1 MKFQF
6 DPNQEY
12 QIKAISSI
20 VSIFEGQSKTES
32 FSKSDGALLG
42 IYRNTLNLTDEDVL
56 KNVSKIQED
65 NKIKNGE
72 QIKDFDFSVEME
84 TGTGKTYV
92 YLRTIFELNKSYGWK
107 KFIILVPS
115 IAIKEGVLKT
125 LKVTKTHFAELYD
138 NVPTRYYEYHS
149 KNISQVR
156 HFASSN
162 NIEIM
167 VMTVGAFN
175 KDANVLYS
183 ERDQM
188 SGEQPISFIQQTN
201 PILILDEPQNMEGD
215 ATKEK
220 LAKFNSLFRL
230 RYSATH
236 KNTYNLIYQLSP
248 SDAYQMGLVKKIEVF
263 SVVDDGET
271 PTAYIKLLST
281 EATSSGPKASVE
293 VFARDDN
300 GNAKLK
306 KISIKQNDDLRIK
319 TNNPLYTGYIVDGL
333 NVEAPDYGSFGSIK
347 FRNTIEVKQG
357 EDTGVSKDNTFRQ
370 QIQETIRLH
379 FEKRSKLKEKGI
391 KVLSLFFI
399 DKVSNYAKSDGII
412 RTLFIEEFNKLKS
425 QYNLDLDTDKV
436 HKGYF
441 ALKNGEY
448 LERDKSIEENKEAYD
463 LIMQEKEQLLSFSE
477 PTEFIFSHS
486 ALKEGWDNPNVF
498 NICTLNNT
506 TSTMKKRQEIGR
518 GMRIC
523 VNQNGER
530 VFEKAVNLLSVV
542 ANESYSDYVSRLQS
556 EFVADGIYKAPPAP
570 SNAKRKIK
578 VKLKK
583 DFEKDDNFV
592 GLWQNISKK
601 TRFLVK
607 IDTEKLISVCADRIK
622 TIDIPKPAIKVERI
636 GIDISKEKVSH
647 VVIGGNRIVSSQETI
662 NFDIVSRIKQE
673 TKLTKETIIKILLGA
688 DNTKSLF
695 NNHERFTYE
704 VIKILREEMS
714 KAFVDQIEYEVTGD
728 SFNTD
733 LFENA
738 ESYKD
743 SVQPIKNS
751 IYDAV
756 VFDSEVERNFALG
769 LDSDERI
776 KLFIKLPNWFKV
788 NTPVGDYNPDWAIV
802 TVKRDSSGTESGE
815 KIYFVIETK
824 GDVNNLRP
832 SEQSKIKSATKH
844 FEVIGVKY
852 HAVNTYEDFI
862 EKYRLSSNGNK

>member
-6 DPNQEY
+6 DPNQEF
-12 QIKAISSI
+12 QIKAINSI
-20 VSIFEGQSKTES
+20 VGIFEGQGKTES
-32 FSKSDGALLG
+32 FNKIDGTLLG
-42 IYRNTLNLTDEDVL
+42 IYKNTLNLGSEDVF
-56 KNVSKIQED
+56 KNVVKIQEE
-65 NKIKNGE
+65 NKVKNGE
-72 QIKDFDFSVEME
+72 LIKDFDFSIEME

-92 YLRTIFELNKSYGWK
+92 YLRTIFELNKAYGWK

-115 IAIKEGVLKT
+115 IAIKEGVLKS
-125 LKVTKTHFAELYD
+125 LSITKNHFAELYD
-138 NVPTRYYEYHS
+138 NVPTRCYEYQS

-188 SGEQPISFIQQTN
+188 NGEQPISFIQQTN

-220 LAKFNSLFRL
+220 LAKFNSLIRL

-236 KNTYNLIYQLSP
+236 KNPYNLMYQLSP

-271 PTAYIKLLST
+271 PSAYIKLLAT
-281 EATSSGPKASVE
+281 EATQTGPKASVE
-293 VFARDDN
+293 VFARDDK
-300 GNAKLK
+300 GNAKMKRIVLK
-306 KISIKQNDDLRIK
+306 QSDDLRIK

-333 NVEAPDYGSFGSIK
+333 TVEAPDFGSSGMVR
-347 FRNTIEVKQG
+347 FRNTVEIKQG
-357 EDTGVSKDNTFRQ
+357 EDTGIVKDDTFRQ
-370 QIQETIRLH
+370 QIQETIKLH
-379 FEKRSKLKEKGI
+379 FEKRGKLKDRGI

-399 DKVSNYAKSDGII
+399 DKVSNYVKEDGII
-412 RTLFIEEFNKLKS
+412 RTLFVEEFNKLKS
-425 QYNLDLDTDKV
+425 QYNLGVETNKV

-463 LIMQEKEQLLSFSE
+463 LIMKDKEQLLSFNE
-477 PTEFIFSHS
+477 QTEFIFSHS

-523 VNQNGER
+523 VNQDGQR
-530 VFEKAVNLLSVV
+530 VFEKSVNLLSVI

-556 EFVADGIYKAPPAP
+556 EFVADGIYKAPPTP
-570 SNAKRKIK
+570 SNAKKKVK

-583 DFEKDDNFV
+583 DFDKDDHFV
-592 GLWQNISKK
+592 GLWNNISKK
-601 TRFLVK
+601 TRFFVK
-607 IDTEKLISVCADRIK
+607 IDSDKLISLCIDRIK
-622 TIDIPKPAIKVERI
+622 LIDIPKPAIKVERI
-636 GIDISKEKVSH
+636 GLDIAKDQIGH
-647 VVIGGNRIVSSQETI
+647 FVIGDTRIESSLGI
-662 NFDIVSRIKQE
+662 ANFDIVSRIRQE
-673 TKLTKETIIKILLGA
+673 TKLTNETIIKIIGGA
-688 DNTKSLF
+688 GNTKSLF
-695 NNHERFTYE
+695 NNHDKFTYE
-704 VIKILREEMS
+704 VIKIIREEMS
-714 KAFVDQIEYEVTGD
+714 KAFVEQIEYEVTGD
-728 SFNTD
+728 SFSSN
-733 LFENA
+733 LFENI

-743 SVQPIKNS
+743 SVQPINNS

-756 VFDSEVERNFALG
+756 VFDSEVERSFAQG

-776 KLFIKLPNWFKV
+776 KLFIKLPSWFKV

-802 TVKRDSSGTESGE
+802 TVKRDSGGIESGE
-815 KIYFVIETK
+815 KIYFVVETK

-832 SEQSKIKSATKH
+832 SEQAKIKSATKH

-852 HAVNTYEDFI
+852 HAVNTYQDFI
-862 EKYRLSSNGNK
+862 EKYKLSSDELR